1 MSQAEIEYELDEYV
15 RTAHVSSP
23 YSEPTITQPPLLH
36 SPTPLCSFDAIGDY
50 GELVIQFGY
59 VTLFVVAFPLAP
71 LLALVSNWVEIR
83 VDAYKILNLCC
94 RTDPDGAQDIGTT
107 PLACL
112 ALPCSACCCV
122 CMCCTHTPHTYRHL
136 V

>member
-15 RTAHVSSP
+15 RTARAAAPH
-23 YSEPTITQPPLLH
+23 SEPAITQPPLLH
-36 SPTPLCSFDAIGDY
+36 SPTPRCSFDAIGDY

-107 PLACL
+107 P
-112 ALPCSACCCV
+112 
-122 CMCCTHTPHTYRHL
+122 
-136 V
+136 